1 MPTYCQENYPQLEAT
16 GILLLF
22 FHFTHQN
29 AFWLYSIRPIHKK
42 SKERGGKDY
51 MKGLQDALKGFL

>member
-1 MPTYCQENYPQLEAT
+1 M
-16 GILLLF
+16 LLLF